1 MLTDLV
7 VEDAGVIERAELSL
21 GPGSCALTG
30 ETGAGKTLV
39 VASLGLLLGGR
50 ADRALVRA
58 GAARA
63 EVQGRF
69 RVRASHRVGLWL
81 RERDLLEDPAD
92 ASGEVEVVVS
102 RSIGPDGRT
111 KARINGSLVP
121 AVSLAEVTGALVE
134 IAGQREH
141 ARLGEPAAQREHL
154 DAFAGEGVVDLA
166 RRVAQAVRA
175 ARDAGRAEER
185 LARDGARR
193 RVELEALE
201 AEVAEIEAAAPRP
214 GEASALEAEARRL
227 ENAEAIAAAMA
238 KARHLLRREGGAHE
252 AVAAAAD
259 ALEGLGGS
267 DDGAARLADRLRSA
281 ALELDDVAQEL
292 AATAPTA
299 DPEALEAARDRL
311 ATLAR
316 LRRRYGVVE
325 DAGPHLESARSR
337 AEGLRSEEARQEDLA
352 RRAGDLNGAAVALA
366 GQLSEARRA
375 AAERLERE
383 LPPLLDG
390 LALPGARVE
399 VSLEPRELY
408 EGGLESVEIAIS
420 FNPGEPPAPLAKV
433 ASGGELARATLALR
447 LLTGRGD
454 VGTLV
459 FDEIDAG
466 VGGEAARAV
475 GACLADLSRSSGAQV
490 IVVTHLPQVA
500 AFADTHLVV
509 AKEVSGDRT
518 TARVRTVEG
527 EERVAELSRMLAG
540 LPFSTSA
547 RGHARELL
555 EMAAAKGSG

>member
-166 RRVAQAVRA
+166 RKVAQGVRA

-238 KARHLLRREGGAHE
+238 EARHLLRREGGAHE

-259 ALEGLGGS
+259 ALEGLGGA
-267 DDGAARLADRLRSA
+267 DDGAARLAGRLRSA

-316 LRRRYGVVE
+316 LRRRYGVVG

-352 RRAGDLNGAAVALA
+352 RRAGDLTDAAVALA

-399 VSLEPRELY
+399 VALEPRELY

-509 AKEVSGDRT
+509 AKEVAGNRT
-518 TARVRTVEG
+518 TANVRTVEG